1 MNPLE
6 QFEIKEFFY
15 FLLLLPGLIKFISYL
30 AKALSL
36 GSRLTANMTDKNL
49 SFSLVKL
56 LLLSFSLVIL
66 LLLSIFNQFC
76 QDYSYFEP
84 LIASNLI
91 TKLSIFPGLSL
102 KFSTKNDNTDAVSD
116 LDLDQKDKL
125 KTWLISNKPAKVYLN
140 SAESKDII
148 LKDNNGLSGIYL
160 WYNNVNNN
168 YYIGSAINLKMRMS
182 SYFNPNY
189 LVKDNFKIQRALIK
203 YGHDKFSLYILE
215 YTSSNDLVTR
225 EQYFINTLSPYYN
238 ILKIAYSSLGFIHS
252 EESRKLLS
260 VINTGKKHSE
270 EALAKMQGRIL
281 SEETRKSMSISKTGI
296 NNPFFGKS
304 HSLET
309 LQKVSN
315 SLKGKNHPRFGK
327 FGGDNP
333 ISKKVYVY
341 ELNEPLPILIF
352 NSQSEA
358 AVYFN
363 SNNSTISRYVISGK
377 LYLKRYILS
386 PTLRD

>member
-15 FLLLLPGLIKFISYL
+15 FFLLPGLIKIISYL
-30 AKALSL
+30 VKGLNSIL
-36 GSRLTANMTDKNL
+36 LMTNITDKNLFFLLVILLLL

-56 LLLSFSLVIL
+56 LLLLTSNIS
-66 LLLSIFNQFC
+66 C
-76 QDYSYFEP
+76 QDFSYFEP
-84 LIASNLI
+84 FIASNLI

-102 KFSTKNDNTDAVSD
+102 RFSTKNDNTGVVSN
-116 LDLDQKDKL
+116 LDLDQENKL

-140 SAESKDII
+140 SAESKNII
-148 LKDNNGLSGIYL
+148 LKDNNGLPGIYL

-168 YYIGSAINLKMRMS
+168 YYIGSAINLKMRMN

-225 EQYFINTLSPYYN
+225 EQYFIDTLSPYYN
-238 ILKIAYSSLGFIHS
+238 ILKYAYSSLGFIHS

-281 SEETRKSMSISKTGI
+281 S
-296 NNPFFGKS
+296 NP
-304 HSLET
+304 
-309 LQKVSN
+309 
-315 SLKGKNHPRFGK
+315 
-327 FGGDNP
+327 
-333 ISKKVYVY
+333 
-341 ELNEPLPILIF
+341 
-352 NSQSEA
+352 
-358 AVYFN
+358 
-363 SNNSTISRYVISGK
+363 
-377 LYLKRYILS
+377 
-386 PTLRD
+386 